1 MTEKELRWARKSVL
15 RDIIDEQSSL
25 ISSLKEENEW
35 LQKNL
40 TNAKAQL
47 EDRTIRLSKAGSIAD
62 ASLEINQMFSTAQNT
77 ANLYLENI
85 KTRKEEQEALCQK
98 LETESREKADKL
110 MADTKEAAD
119 LLMNDAK
126 KRSEEMIRSAREES
140 QAYWDN
146 LRAKLD
152 AFYEA
157 HQGLREMLNIPNA
170 AEYISSEP
178 VFSDIDDVLG
188 VSDEMEESEE
198 NKEFNDFD
206 TPASVRLVE

>member
-1 MTEKELRWARKSVL
+1 MTEKELRWAKRSVL

-40 TNAKAQL
+40 TDAKAQL